1 MSRSG
6 VPTRA
11 ERVYAELRADILAGR
26 REPADRLPFADL
38 SARYGASMGVVR
50 EALTRLAAEG
60 LVESEPQYGF
70 RVMPISAE
78 DLRHLTEARR
88 AIEPLVLRLAIEQ
101 GGLSWESELVAAHHR
116 LERTP
121 PLDADDPE
129 RVSEDWAAAHAEF
142 HRALLAGCPNPR
154 LRGVA
159 ASLRD
164 AAELYRRWA
173 VSLGS
178 DPHRDIPGEHRAM
191 LAAALAH
198 DAEAAAEVLSAH
210 IQHTTDVLLTHASA
224 TRYPGGEASGDTAR
238 DRAGDTARTP

>member
-1 MSRSG
+1 MTNMLDSTAMSRSG

-26 REPADRLPFADL
+26 RQPADRLPFADL

-70 RVMPISAE
+70 RVMPISE
-78 DLRHLTEARR
+78 DDLRHLTEARR
-88 AIEPLVLRLAIEQ
+88 AVEPLVLRLAIEQ
-101 GGLSWESELVAAHHR
+101 GGLAWESQLVAAHHR

-121 PLDADDPE
+121 QLVADDPD

-142 HRALLAGCPNPR
+142 HEALLAGCPNPR

-178 DPHRDIPGEHRAM
+178 DQKRDIPGEHRAM

-198 DAEAAAEVLSAH
+198 DADAAAEVLSAH
-210 IQHTTDVLLTHASA
+210 IQHTTDVLLTHAA
-224 TRYPGGEASGDTAR
+224 GARPPAEDAAEDTA
-238 DRAGDTARTP
+238 

>member
-26 REPADRLPFADL
+26 RHPGDRLPFADL

-70 RVMPISAE
+70 RVMPISPD

-88 AIEPLVLRLAIEQ
+88 AVEPLVLRLAVEH
-101 GGLSWESELVAAHHR
+101 GGLAWEGQLVAAHHR

-121 PLDADDPE
+121 ARAAEDPD
-129 RVSEDWAAAHAEF
+129 RVSEEWAGAHAEF
-142 HRALLAGCPNPR
+142 HEALLAGCPNPR
-154 LRGVA
+154 LRAVA

-178 DPHRDIPGEHRAM
+178 DTHRDIPGEHRAM
-191 LAAALAH
+191 LDAALAH
-198 DAEAAAEVLSAH
+198 DADAAAAALSAH
-210 IQHTTDVLLTHASA
+210 IQHTTDVLLTRASTALA
-224 TRYPGGEASGDTAR
+224 TVDDSLIDPATSA
-238 DRAGDTARTP
+238 

>member
-11 ERVYAELRADILAGR
+11 ERVYGELRADILAGR
-26 REPADRLPFADL
+26 RHPGERLPFADL

-70 RVMPISAE
+70 RVMPISAD

-88 AIEPLVLRLAIEQ
+88 AIEPLVFRAAIEH
-101 GGLSWESELVAAHHR
+101 GGLAWEAQVVAAHHR

-121 PLDADDPE
+121 VLAADDPE
-129 RVSEDWAAAHAEF
+129 RVGEEWAEAHAEY

-154 LRGVA
+154 LRSVA

-164 AAELYRRWA
+164 AAELYRRWSA
-173 VSLGS
+173 TL
-178 DPHRDIPGEHRAM
+178 DQHQRDIPAEHRAM
-191 LAAALAH
+191 LDAVLAQ
-198 DAEAAAEVLSAH
+198 DADAAAEALSAH
-210 IQHTTDVLLTHASA
+210 IQHTTDLLLEQAVVELATVDDSA
-224 TRYPGGEASGDTAR
+224 IDPAVTA
-238 DRAGDTARTP
+238 